1 MIQSCDKIEYRNK
14 NAINYDKI
22 DIARNINKKSNKHD
36 LNYKIMKNF
45 RVLSSVLASAL
56 MMTVMSCSSSDDL
69 NGGGPDNANDKSYL
83 AIRINNVGSVAGS
96 RAAGDYSDG
105 TADENHIESVR
116 FYFFNSDGTP
126 YILKNDGK
134 STGKNWLEKNS
145 DLNTENKQNP
155 NVSMISNPLLVIE
168 GNTGASPAVMIA
180 VINPNSLDGDKLG
193 DGAKTLDDVK
203 RTSIFSRFY
212 TTGNKNF
219 VMSNSVYVANGVEKC
234 ASIVTGFVAT
244 TADAAKSKPVDLY
257 VERVVA
263 KVQPTIDATYTADDG
278 RKWTKIDGKDAIKVG
293 VYGTNDIYAVVDGWG
308 VADENG
314 KAELVKQVNTAWNDE
329 NLGISVWTSPDY
341 HRCFWT
347 SSVAFAAGTGAEGN
361 APVNH
366 SYKDFAAR
374 KLTDC
379 AYTLPNAPTSVNAD
393 PYASTLTK
401 MVLATHLVYK
411 DGENYKP
418 AEICQYRGQ
427 EYLHVNDVKTEV
439 ANNFAD
445 YYIKK
450 GDTRTKLQSSDI
462 EFTTDVTGIKDYQVV
477 ATLRTLAAG
486 ESLQK
491 KTGTT
496 EEASSYT
503 DVPKETF
510 QNLMNEEPAQIRKD
524 GKAYYFIPI
533 RHLGTDPKKLGYYG
547 IVRNHVYS
555 INIQNMYGFGTP
567 VFDPSKVI
575 DPTIP
580 SNDATYL
587 AARINVLSWR
597 VVKYNA
603 DLDKTK

>member
-1 MIQSCDKIEYRNK
+1 M
-14 NAINYDKI
+14 
-22 DIARNINKKSNKHD
+22 KK
-36 LNYKIMKNF
+36 YTM
-45 RVLSSVLASAL
+45 LSSVLASAL
-56 MMTVMSCSSSDDL
+56 MLTVASCSSSDEL
-69 NGGGPDNANDKSYL
+69 NGGGADNANDKSYL
-83 AIRINNVGSVAGS
+83 AIRINNVGSASGS
-96 RAAGDYSDG
+96 RAESDYEAG

-126 YILKNDGK
+126 YMLKNAGQ
-134 STGKNWLEKNS
+134 STGKNWLDKS
-145 DLNTENKQNP
+145 DDLNTENKQNP

-203 RTSIFSRFY
+203 RTSIFSQFY

-219 VMSNSVYVANGVEKC
+219 VMSNSVFVANGVEKC
-234 ASIVTGFVAT
+234 ASIVTGHVAT
-244 TADAAKSKPVDLY
+244 TADKARINPVDLY

-263 KVQPTIDATYTADDG
+263 KVQPTIDANYTATDG
-278 RKWTKIDGKDAIKVG
+278 RKWTKINGQDAMKVG

-314 KAELVKQVNTAWNDE
+314 KAELVKQVDTKWNDE
-329 NLGISVWTSPDY
+329 YLGISVWTSPDY
-341 HRCFWT
+341 NRCFWT
-347 SSVAFAAGTGAEGN
+347 SSVAFAAGSAAEGN

-366 SYKDFAAR
+366 TYADYAKR

-379 AYTLPNAPTSVNAD
+379 AYTLPNAPTSVNAA

-411 DGENYKP
+411 DGEDYKP

-427 EYLHVNDVKTEV
+427 EYLHVDDVKTAV

-450 GDTRTKLQSSDI
+450 GDTRTKLKPSDI
-462 EFTTDVTGIKDYQVV
+462 DFTTKATDIKDYQVV
-477 ATLRTLAAG
+477 ATLRTLAAD
-486 ESLQK
+486 ETLQK
-491 KTGTT
+491 KTGAT

-503 DVPKETF
+503 DVNKDDF
-510 QNLMNEEPAQIRKD
+510 QKLMNAEPAQIRKD

-533 RHLGTDPKKLGYYG
+533 RHLGTDPKKVGYYG
-547 IVRNHVYS
+547 IVRNHVYR
-555 INIQNMYGFGTP
+555 INIQNMFGFGTP
-567 VFDPSKVI
+567 VYDPDKTI

>member
-1 MIQSCDKIEYRNK
+1 M
-14 NAINYDKI
+14 
-22 DIARNINKKSNKHD
+22 KK
-36 LNYKIMKNF
+36 F

-69 NGGGPDNANDKSYL
+69 NGGGADANDKSYL

-96 RAAGDYSDG
+96 RAADDYADG

-126 YILKNDGK
+126 YMLKNNGQ
-134 STGKNWLEKNS
+134 STGKNWLEKSS
-145 DLNTENKQNP
+145 DLNTTDKQNP

-168 GNTGASPAVMIA
+168 GNTGASPAAMIA

-193 DGAKTLDDVK
+193 NGAKTLDDVK
-203 RTSIFSRFY
+203 RSSIYSTFY
-212 TTGNKNF
+212 ATGNKNF
-219 VMSNSVYVANGVEKC
+219 VMSNSVYAANGVEKC
-234 ASIVTGFVAT
+234 TSVVTGHVAA
-244 TADAAKSKPVDLY
+244 TADDAKKKPVELY

-263 KVQPTIDATYTADDG
+263 KVQPTIDATYKATDG
-278 RKWTKIDGKDAIKVG
+278 RKWIEIDGKDAIKEG
-293 VYGTNDIYAVVDGWG
+293 TYATNDIYAVVDGWG

-314 KAELVKQVNTAWNDE
+314 KAELVKQVKTTWNDT
-329 NLGISVWTSPDY
+329 NLGINVWTSPDY

-347 SSVAFAAGTGAEGN
+347 SSVAFAAGTEAN

-366 SYKDFAAR
+366 SYNDYAAR
-374 KLTDC
+374 KLTAC
-379 AYTLPNAPTSVNAD
+379 AYTLPNAPTSVDTD

-401 MVLATHLVYK
+401 MVLAAHLVYK
-411 DGENYKP
+411 DGTVYKN

-427 EYLHVNDVKTEV
+427 QYLHIDDLKKQV

-450 GDTRTKLQSSDI
+450 GETRTKLQASDI
-462 EFTTDVTGIKDYQVV
+462 EFTTKADGIKDYQVV
-477 ATLRTLAAG
+477 ATLRTLAAD

-491 KTGTT
+491 KMGTT

-503 DVPKETF
+503 DVTKDALQT
-510 QNLMNEEPAQIRKD
+510 LMNDNPAQIRKD

-533 RHLGTDPKKLGYYG
+533 RHLGTDPTKVGYYG

-567 VFDPSKVI
+567 VYDPTKVI

-587 AARINVLSWR
+587 TARINVLSWR
-597 VVKYNA
+597 VVKNNA

>member
-1 MIQSCDKIEYRNK
+1 M
-14 NAINYDKI
+14 
-22 DIARNINKKSNKHD
+22 KK
-36 LNYKIMKNF
+36 F
-45 RVLSSVLASAL
+45 TVLSSVLASAL
-56 MMTVMSCSSSDDL
+56 MMTMMSCSSSDDL
-69 NGGGPDNANDKSYL
+69 NGGGADANNKSYL

-96 RAAGDYSDG
+96 RAATDYSDG
-105 TADENHIESVR
+105 TTDENHIESVR

-126 YILKNDGK
+126 YILKNNGQ

-180 VINPNSLDGDKLG
+180 VINPKTLDGDKLG
-193 DGAKTLDDVK
+193 DGAKTLDEVK
-203 RTSIFSRFY
+203 RTSIFSQFY
-212 TTGNKNF
+212 TTDNKNF
-219 VMSNSVYVANGVEKC
+219 VMSNSTFVANGVEKC
-234 ASIVTGFVAT
+234 ASVVTGHVAT
-244 TADAAKSKPVDLY
+244 DAKKATDNPVDLY

-263 KVQPTIDATYTADDG
+263 KVQPTIDATYATADG
-278 RKWTKIDGKDAIKVG
+278 RKWEKINGQDAMKVG
-293 VYGTNDIYAVVDGWG
+293 VYGNNDIYAVVDGWG
-308 VADENG
+308 VADEDG
-314 KAELVKQVNTAWNDE
+314 KAELVKQVDTKWNDE
-329 NLGISVWTSPDY
+329 YLGIRVWTSPDY
-341 HRCFWT
+341 NRCFWT

-361 APVNH
+361 VPVNH
-366 SYKDFAAR
+366 SYNDFANH

-411 DGENYKP
+411 DGADYKN

-427 EYLHVNDVKTEV
+427 QYLHVEDVKTAV

-450 GDTRTKLQSSDI
+450 GDTRTKLQPSDI
-462 EFTTDVTGIKDYQVV
+462 DFTTKATGIKDYQVV
-477 ATLRTLAAG
+477 ATLRTLAAD
-486 ESLQK
+486 ETLQK

-503 DVPKETF
+503 DVTNF
-510 QNLMNEEPAQIRKD
+510 QNLMNKETAQIRKD

-533 RHLGTDPKKLGYYG
+533 RHLGTDPTKVGYYG

-567 VFDPSKVI
+567 VYDPDKTI

>member
-1 MIQSCDKIEYRNK
+1 M
-14 NAINYDKI
+14 
-22 DIARNINKKSNKHD
+22 KK
-36 LNYKIMKNF
+36 F
-45 RVLSSVLASAL
+45 RVLSSVLVSAL

-69 NGGGPDNANDKSYL
+69 NDGGPDANDKSYL
-83 AIRINNVGSVAGS
+83 SIRINNVGSVAGS

-203 RTSIFSRFY
+203 RTSIFSKFY

-293 VYGTNDIYAVVDGWG
+293 VYGVNDIYAVVDGWG

-329 NLGISVWTSPDY
+329 NLGISVWTSSDY

-366 SYKDFAAR
+366 SYNDFAAR

-411 DGENYKP
+411 DGADYKP

-427 EYLHVNDVKTEV
+427 EYLHVEDVKTEV

-450 GDTRTKLQSSDI
+450 GDTRTKLQASDI
-462 EFTTDVTGIKDYQVV
+462 EFTTKADGIKDYQVV
-477 ATLRTLAAG
+477 ATLRSLAAD
-486 ESLQK
+486 ETLQK

-496 EEASSYT
+496 EAASSYQ
-503 DVPKETF
+503 DVTKETL
-510 QNLMNEEPAQIRKD
+510 QNSMNREPAQIRKD

>member
-1 MIQSCDKIEYRNK
+1 M
-14 NAINYDKI
+14 
-22 DIARNINKKSNKHD
+22 KK
-36 LNYKIMKNF
+36 F
-45 RVLSSVLASAL
+45 TVLSSVLASAL
-56 MMTVMSCSSSDDL
+56 MMTMMSCSSSDDL
-69 NGGGPDNANDKSYL
+69 NGGGADANNKSYL

-96 RAAGDYSDG
+96 RAATDYSDG
-105 TADENHIESVR
+105 TTDENHIESVR

-126 YILKNDGK
+126 YILKNNGQ
-134 STGKNWLEKNS
+134 STGKNWLEKTET
-145 DLNTENKQNP
+145 DGLNTGDKQNP

-180 VINPNSLDGDKLG
+180 VINPKSLDGDKLG
-193 DGAKTLDDVK
+193 DGAKTLDEVK
-203 RTSIFSRFY
+203 RTSIFSQFY
-212 TTGNKNF
+212 TTDNKNF
-219 VMSNSVYVANGVEKC
+219 VMSNSTFVANGVEKC
-234 ASIVTGFVAT
+234 ASVVTGHVAT
-244 TADAAKSKPVDLY
+244 DAVAATGNPVDLY

-263 KVQPTIDATYTADDG
+263 KVQPTIDATYATADG
-278 RKWTKIDGKDAIKVG
+278 RKWEKINGQDAMKVG
-293 VYGTNDIYAVVDGWG
+293 VYGANDIYAVVDGWG

-314 KAELVKQVNTAWNDE
+314 KAELVKQVDTKWNDE
-329 NLGISVWTSPDY
+329 YLGISVWTSPDY
-341 HRCFWT
+341 NRCFWT

-361 APVNH
+361 VPVNH

-379 AYTLPNAPTSVNAD
+379 AYTLPNAPTSVVSD

-411 DGENYKP
+411 DGADYKP

-427 EYLHVNDVKTEV
+427 EYLHIEDVKTEV

-445 YYIKK
+445 YYIMK
-450 GDTRTKLQSSDI
+450 GETRTKLQPSDI
-462 EFTTDVTGIKDYQVV
+462 EFTTKDGIKDYQVV
-477 ATLRTLAAG
+477 ATLRSLAAD
-486 ESLQK
+486 ETLQK

-496 EEASSYT
+496 EEASSYQNV
-503 DVPKETF
+503 DKETL
-510 QNLMNEEPAQIRKD
+510 QNLMNGNPAQIRKD
-524 GKAYYFIPI
+524 GMAYYYVPI

-567 VFDPSKVI
+567 VFDPTKVI

>member
-22 DIARNINKKSNKHD
+22 DIARNINKKSNKYD

-56 MMTVMSCSSSDDL
+56 MMTMMSCSSSDDL
-69 NGGGPDNANDKSYL
+69 NGGSADANDKSYL

-96 RAAGDYSDG
+96 RATAAEYENG

-116 FYFFNSDGTP
+116 FYFFNSDGSP
-126 YILKNDGK
+126 YILKKDGQ

-203 RTSIFSRFY
+203 RTSIFSQFY
-212 TTGNKNF
+212 ATGNKDF
-219 VMSNSVYVANGVEKC
+219 VMSNSVYVDNGVEKC
-234 ASIVTGFVAT
+234 ASIVAGHVAT
-244 TADAAKSKPVDLY
+244 DAEAAKKDPVNLY

-263 KVQPTIDATYTADDG
+263 KVQPTINTGYKATDG
-278 RKWTKIDGKDAIKVG
+278 RTWTKIGGKDAMKVG

-314 KAELVKQVNTAWNDE
+314 KAELVKQVKTAWNDA

-347 SSVAFAAGTGAEGN
+347 SSVAFAAGGSAEGN
-361 APVNH
+361 VPVNH
-366 SYKDFAAR
+366 SYSDYAAR
-374 KLTDC
+374 NLTTC
-379 AYTLPNAPTSVNAD
+379 AYTLPNAPTSVDVD

-411 DGENYKP
+411 DGADYKP

-427 EYLHVNDVKTEV
+427 EYLHINDVKAEV
-439 ANNFAD
+439 AKNFDA
-445 YYIKK
+445 YYIMK
-450 GDTRTKLQSSDI
+450 GETRTKLQSSDI
-462 EFTTDVTGIKDYQVV
+462 EFTTQADGIKDYQVV
-477 ATLRTLAAG
+477 ATLRSLAAD
-486 ESLQK
+486 ETLQK
-491 KTGTT
+491 KVGTT
-496 EEASSYT
+496 EEASSYQNVT
-503 DVPKETF
+503 KDAL
-510 QNLMNEEPAQIRKD
+510 QNLMNAEPAQIRKD
-524 GKAYYFIPI
+524 GMAYYFIPI
-533 RHLGTDPKKLGYYG
+533 RHLGTDPTKLGYYG

-567 VFDPSKVI
+567 VYDPAKII

>member
-1 MIQSCDKIEYRNK
+1 M
-14 NAINYDKI
+14 
-22 DIARNINKKSNKHD
+22 KK
-36 LNYKIMKNF
+36 F

-69 NGGGPDNANDKSYL
+69 NDGGPDANDKSYL
-83 AIRINNVGSVAGS
+83 SIRINNVGSVAGS
-96 RAAGDYSDG
+96 RVAGDYSDG

-203 RTSIFSRFY
+203 RTSIFSQFY

-329 NLGISVWTSPDY
+329 NLGISVWTSHDY

-366 SYKDFAAR
+366 SYNDFAAR

-427 EYLHVNDVKTEV
+427 EYLHVEDVKTEV

-462 EFTTDVTGIKDYQVV
+462 EFTTKADGIKDYQVV
-477 ATLRTLAAG
+477 ATLRSLAAD
-486 ESLQK
+486 ETLQK

-496 EEASSYT
+496 EEASSYQNVT
-503 DVPKETF
+503 KETL
-510 QNLMNEEPAQIRKD
+510 QNSMNGEPAQIRKD

>member
-1 MIQSCDKIEYRNK
+1 M
-14 NAINYDKI
+14 
-22 DIARNINKKSNKHD
+22 KK
-36 LNYKIMKNF
+36 F

-69 NGGGPDNANDKSYL
+69 NGGSADANDKSYL

-96 RAAGDYSDG
+96 RAASDYADG

-126 YILKNDGK
+126 YILKNNGQ
-134 STGKNWLEKNS
+134 STGKNWLEKS
-145 DLNTENKQNP
+145 DDLNTENKQNP

-168 GNTGASPAVMIA
+168 GNTGASPAAMIT

-203 RTSIFSRFY
+203 RTSIYSQFY

-234 ASIVTGFVAT
+234 ASIVTGHVAT
-244 TADAAKSKPVDLY
+244 TAEAAKASPVDLY

-263 KVQPTIDATYTADDG
+263 KVQPTIDANYTAADG
-278 RKWTKIDGKDAIKVG
+278 RKWEKINGQDAIKVG

-366 SYKDFAAR
+366 SYNDYKGR
-374 KLTDC
+374 NLNTC
-379 AYTLPNAPTSVNAD
+379 AYTLPNAPTAVDID

-411 DGENYKP
+411 DGTDYKN

-427 EYLHVNDVKTEV
+427 QYLHVDDVKTEV

-450 GDTRTKLQSSDI
+450 GETRTKLQASDI
-462 EFTTDVTGIKDYQVV
+462 EFTTKATGIKDYQVV
-477 ATLRTLAAG
+477 ATLRTLAAD

-496 EEASSYT
+496 EESSSYT
-503 DVPKETF
+503 AVTKDDLQT
-510 QNLMNEEPAQIRKD
+510 LMNAEPAQIRKD
-524 GKAYYFIPI
+524 GMAYYFIPI
-533 RHLGTDPKKLGYYG
+533 RHLGTDPKKVGYYG

-555 INIQNMYGFGTP
+555 INIQNMFGFGTP
-567 VFDPSKVI
+567 VYDPAKTI

-580 SNDATYL
+580 SSDATYL

>member
-1 MIQSCDKIEYRNK
+1 M
-14 NAINYDKI
+14 
-22 DIARNINKKSNKHD
+22 KKFT
-36 LNYKIMKNF
+36 M
-45 RVLSSVLASAL
+45 LSSVLASAL
-56 MMTVMSCSSSDDL
+56 MMTMMSCSSSDDL
-69 NGGGPDNANDKSYL
+69 NGGGADANDKSYL

-96 RAAGDYSDG
+96 RAASDYSDG

-126 YILKNDGK
+126 YILKNDGQ
-134 STGKNWLEKNS
+134 STGKNWLEKS
-145 DLNTENKQNP
+145 DDLNTGNKDNP

-203 RTSIFSRFY
+203 RSAVFSKFY

-219 VMSNSVYVANGVEKC
+219 VMSNSVFVANGVEKC
-234 ASIVTGFVAT
+234 ASVVTGHVAT
-244 TADAAKSKPVDLY
+244 SADEAKKKPVEMF

-263 KVQPTIDATYTADDG
+263 KVQPTINANYTATDG
-278 RKWTKIDGKDAIKVG
+278 RKWTKIDGKDAMKVG

-308 VADENG
+308 VADEDG
-314 KAELVKQVNTAWNDE
+314 KAELVKQVNTTWNDE
-329 NLGISVWTSPDY
+329 NLGINVWTSSDY
-341 HRCFWT
+341 NRCFWT
-347 SSVAFAAGTGAEGN
+347 SSVPFAAGGADGN
-361 APVNH
+361 KPVNH
-366 SYKDFAAR
+366 TYNDYAAR

-379 AYTLPNAPTSVNAD
+379 AYTLPNAPITVDLD

-401 MVLATHLVYK
+401 MVLVTHLVYK
-411 DGENYKP
+411 DGTDYKK

-427 EYLHVNDVKTEV
+427 EYLHVDDVKTEV
-439 ANNFAD
+439 ANSFAD
-445 YYIKK
+445 YYISK
-450 GDTRTKLQSSDI
+450 GNTRTKLQPSDI
-462 EFTTDVTGIKDYQVV
+462 EFTTAATGIKDYQVV
-477 ATLRTLAAG
+477 ATLRTLATD

-491 KTGTT
+491 KTGIT
-496 EEASSYT
+496 EDSYT
-503 DVPKETF
+503 GVTREAL
-510 QNLMNEEPAQIRKD
+510 QAEMNKEPAQIRKE
-524 GKAYYFIPI
+524 GRAYYFIPI
-533 RHLGTDPKKLGYYG
+533 RHLGTDSTKVGYYG

-555 INIQNMYGFGTP
+555 INIQNMFGFGTP
-567 VFDPSKVI
+567 VYDPNKVI

>member
-477 ATLRTLAAG
+477 ATLRSLAAD
-486 ESLQK
+486 ETLQK

-496 EEASSYT
+496 EEASSYQ
-503 DVPKETF
+503 DVAKETL
-510 QNLMNEEPAQIRKD
+510 QNLMNGEPAQIRKD

-555 INIQNMYGFGTP
+555 INIQNMIGFGTP

>member
-36 LNYKIMKNF
+36 LNNKIMKNF

-69 NGGGPDNANDKSYL
+69 KGGGADANDKSYL

-96 RAAGDYSDG
+96 RAAAGDYSDG

-126 YILKNDGK
+126 YILKNNGQ

-145 DLNTENKQNP
+145 DLNTENKENP

-203 RTSIFSRFY
+203 RTSIYSQFH
-212 TTGNKNF
+212 TTDNKNF

-244 TADAAKSKPVDLY
+244 TADAAKSKPVDLF

-263 KVQPTIDATYTADDG
+263 KVQPTIDANYTATDG
-278 RKWTKIDGKDAIKVG
+278 RKWEKIDGKDAMKVG
-293 VYGTNDIYAVVDGWG
+293 VYGNNDIYAVVDGWG
-308 VADENG
+308 VADEDG
-314 KAELVKQVNTAWNDE
+314 KAELVKQVDTKWNDE

-366 SYKDFAAR
+366 SYNDYANR
-374 KLTDC
+374 QLTAC
-379 AYTLPNAPTSVNAD
+379 AYTLPNAPTTVAPD

-411 DGENYKP
+411 DGADYKP

-427 EYLHVNDVKTEV
+427 EYLHINDVKKEV

-450 GDTRTKLQSSDI
+450 GDTRTKLQPSDI
-462 EFTTDVTGIKDYQVV
+462 EFTTKAPNIKDYQVV
-477 ATLRTLAAG
+477 ATLRTLVAG
-486 ESLQK
+486 ETLQK

-496 EEASSYT
+496 EDASSYQDVTT
-503 DVPKETF
+503 DAL
-510 QNLMNEEPAQIRKD
+510 QNLMNAEPAQVRKE

-533 RHLGTDPKKLGYYG
+533 RHLGTDPKKVGYYG

-567 VFDPSKVI
+567 VYDPDKVI

>member
-1 MIQSCDKIEYRNK
+1 M
-14 NAINYDKI
+14 
-22 DIARNINKKSNKHD
+22 KK
-36 LNYKIMKNF
+36 F
-45 RVLSSVLASAL
+45 TVLSSVLASAL
-56 MMTVMSCSSSDDL
+56 MMTMMSCSSSDDL
-69 NGGGPDNANDKSYL
+69 NGGGADANDKSYL

-96 RAAGDYSDG
+96 RAATDYSDG
-105 TADENHIESVR
+105 TTDENHIESVR

-126 YILKNDGK
+126 YILKNNGQ
-134 STGKNWLEKNS
+134 STGKNWLEKTET
-145 DLNTENKQNP
+145 DGLNTGDKQNP

-180 VINPNSLDGDKLG
+180 VINPKTLDGNKLG
-193 DGAKTLDDVK
+193 DGAKTLDEVK
-203 RTSIFSRFY
+203 RTSIFSQFY
-212 TTGNKNF
+212 TTDNKNF
-219 VMSNSVYVANGVEKC
+219 VMSNSTFVANGVEKC
-234 ASIVTGFVAT
+234 ASVVTGHVAT
-244 TADAAKSKPVDLY
+244 DAKKATDNPVDLY

-263 KVQPTIDATYTADDG
+263 KVQPTIDATYATADG
-278 RKWTKIDGKDAIKVG
+278 RKWEKINGQDAMKVG
-293 VYGTNDIYAVVDGWG
+293 VYGNNDIYAVVDGWG
-308 VADENG
+308 VADEDG
-314 KAELVKQVNTAWNDE
+314 KAELVKQVDTKWNDE
-329 NLGISVWTSPDY
+329 YLGISVWTSSDY
-341 HRCFWT
+341 NRCFWT

-361 APVNH
+361 VPVNH
-366 SYKDFAAR
+366 SYNDFANH

-411 DGENYKP
+411 DGADYKN

-427 EYLHVNDVKTEV
+427 QYLHVEDVKTAV

-450 GDTRTKLQSSDI
+450 GDTRTKLQPSDI
-462 EFTTDVTGIKDYQVV
+462 DFTTKATGIKDYQVV
-477 ATLRTLAAG
+477 ATLRTLVDG
-486 ESLQK
+486 ETLQK
-491 KTGTT
+491 KTGDT
-496 EEASSYT
+496 EEASSYQNV
-503 DVPKETF
+503 DKETF
-510 QNLMNEEPAQIRKD
+510 QNLMNGNPAQIRKD

-533 RHLGTDPKKLGYYG
+533 RHLGTDPTKVGYYG

-567 VFDPSKVI
+567 VYDPDKTI

>member
-1 MIQSCDKIEYRNK
+1 M
-14 NAINYDKI
+14 
-22 DIARNINKKSNKHD
+22 KK
-36 LNYKIMKNF
+36 F

-69 NGGGPDNANDKSYL
+69 NGGGTDANDKSYL

-96 RAAGDYSDG
+96 RATTAEYENG

-126 YILKNDGK
+126 YILKNNGQ

-145 DLNTENKQNP
+145 ELNTENKQNP

-203 RTSIFSRFY
+203 RTSIFSQFY
-212 TTGNKNF
+212 ATGNKDF

-244 TADAAKSKPVDLY
+244 TADAAKKKPVDLF

-263 KVQPTIDATYTADDG
+263 KVQPTIDANYAAADG
-278 RKWTKIDGKDAIKVG
+278 RKWTKIDGKDAMKVG

-366 SYKDFAAR
+366 SYKNFAAR

-379 AYTLPNAPTSVNAD
+379 AYTLPNAPISVVSD

-411 DGENYKP
+411 DGADYKP

-427 EYLHVNDVKTEV
+427 EYLHIADVKTEV

-450 GDTRTKLQSSDI
+450 GDTRTKLQPSDI
-462 EFTTDVTGIKDYQVV
+462 EFTTTAPDIKDYQVV
-477 ATLRTLAAG
+477 ATLRTLDAD

-491 KTGTT
+491 KTGNT

-503 DVPKETF
+503 DVTKDAL
-510 QNLMNEEPAQIRKD
+510 QNLMNDEKAQIRKD
-524 GKAYYFIPI
+524 GMAYYFIPI

-555 INIQNMYGFGTP
+555 INIQNVSGFGTP
-567 VFDPSKVI
+567 VYDPDKVI

>member
-1 MIQSCDKIEYRNK
+1 M
-14 NAINYDKI
+14 
-22 DIARNINKKSNKHD
+22 KK
-36 LNYKIMKNF
+36 F
-45 RVLSSVLASAL
+45 TVLSSVLASAL
-56 MMTVMSCSSSDDL
+56 MMTMMSCSSSDDL
-69 NGGGPDNANDKSYL
+69 NGGGADANDKSYL

-96 RAAGDYSDG
+96 RAATDYSDG

-126 YILKNDGK
+126 YILKNDGQ
-134 STGKNWLEKNS
+134 STGKNWLEKTETDN
-145 DLNTENKQNP
+145 LNTGNKQDP

-180 VINPNSLDGDKLG
+180 VINPKTLDGNKLG
-193 DGAKTLDDVK
+193 DGAKTLDEVK
-203 RTSIFSRFY
+203 RTSIFSQFY
-212 TTGNKNF
+212 TTDNKNF
-219 VMSNSVYVANGVEKC
+219 VMSNSTFVANGVEKC
-234 ASIVTGFVAT
+234 ASVVTGHVAT
-244 TADAAKSKPVDLY
+244 DAKKATDNPVDLY

-263 KVQPTIDATYTADDG
+263 KVQPTIDATYATADG
-278 RKWTKIDGKDAIKVG
+278 RKWEKINGQDAMKVG
-293 VYGTNDIYAVVDGWG
+293 VYGNNDIYAVVDGWG
-308 VADENG
+308 VADEDG
-314 KAELVKQVNTAWNDE
+314 KAELVKQVDTKWNDE
-329 NLGISVWTSPDY
+329 YLGISVWTSPDY
-341 HRCFWT
+341 NRCFWT

-361 APVNH
+361 VPVNH
-366 SYKDFAAR
+366 SYNDFAKH

-411 DGENYKP
+411 DGADYKN

-427 EYLHVNDVKTEV
+427 QYLHVEDVKTAV

-450 GDTRTKLQSSDI
+450 GDTRTKLLPSDI
-462 EFTTDVTGIKDYQVV
+462 DFTTKATGIKDYQVV
-477 ATLRTLAAG
+477 ATLRTLAAD
-486 ESLQK
+486 ETLQK
-491 KTGTT
+491 KTGTS

-503 DVPKETF
+503 DVTNF
-510 QNLMNEEPAQIRKD
+510 QNLMNKETAQIRKD

-533 RHLGTDPKKLGYYG
+533 RHLGTDPTKVGYYG

-567 VFDPSKVI
+567 VYDPDKTI

>member
-1 MIQSCDKIEYRNK
+1 M
-14 NAINYDKI
+14 
-22 DIARNINKKSNKHD
+22 KK
-36 LNYKIMKNF
+36 F

-69 NGGGPDNANDKSYL
+69 NGGGADANDKSYL

-96 RAAGDYSDG
+96 RAADDYADG

-126 YILKNDGK
+126 YMLKNNGQ
-134 STGKNWLEKNS
+134 STGKNWLEKSS
-145 DLNTENKQNP
+145 DLNTTDKQNP

-168 GNTGASPAVMIA
+168 GNTGASPAAMIA

-193 DGAKTLDDVK
+193 NGAKTLDDVK
-203 RTSIFSRFY
+203 RSSIYSTFY
-212 TTGNKNF
+212 ATGNKNF

-234 ASIVTGFVAT
+234 TSVVTGHVAT
-244 TADAAKSKPVDLY
+244 TADDAKKKPVELY

-263 KVQPTIDATYTADDG
+263 KVQPTIDATYKATDG
-278 RKWTKIDGKDAIKVG
+278 RKWIEIDGKDAIKVG
-293 VYGTNDIYAVVDGWG
+293 TYATNDIYAVVDGWG

-314 KAELVKQVNTAWNDE
+314 KAELVKQVKTTWNDT
-329 NLGISVWTSPDY
+329 NLGINVWTSPDY

-347 SSVAFAAGTGAEGN
+347 SSVAFAAGTEAN

-366 SYKDFAAR
+366 SYNDYAAR
-374 KLTDC
+374 KLTAC
-379 AYTLPNAPTSVNAD
+379 AYTLPNAPTSVDTD

-401 MVLATHLVYK
+401 MVLAAHLVYK
-411 DGENYKP
+411 DGTVYKN

-427 EYLHVNDVKTEV
+427 QYLHIDDLKKEV

-450 GDTRTKLQSSDI
+450 GETRTKLQASDI
-462 EFTTDVTGIKDYQVV
+462 EFTTKADGIKDYQVV
-477 ATLRTLAAG
+477 ATLRTLAAD

-491 KTGTT
+491 KMGTT

-503 DVPKETF
+503 DVTKDALQT
-510 QNLMNEEPAQIRKD
+510 LMNDNPAQIRKD

-533 RHLGTDPKKLGYYG
+533 RHLGTDPTKVGYYG

-567 VFDPSKVI
+567 VYDPTKVI

-597 VVKYNA
+597 VVKNNA

>member
-1 MIQSCDKIEYRNK
+1 M
-14 NAINYDKI
+14 
-22 DIARNINKKSNKHD
+22 KK
-36 LNYKIMKNF
+36 F

-69 NGGGPDNANDKSYL
+69 NGGGADANDKSYL

-96 RAAGDYSDG
+96 RATGEYENG

-126 YILKNDGK
+126 YMLKKNGQ
-134 STGKNWLEKNS
+134 STGVNWLEKT
-145 DLNTENKQNP
+145 DELNTTDKQNP

-168 GNTGASPAVMIA
+168 GNTGASPAAMIA
-180 VINPNSLDGDKLG
+180 VINPNSLDEDKLG
-193 DGAKTLDDVK
+193 EGAKTLDAVK
-203 RTSIFSRFY
+203 RTSVYSQFH
-212 TTGNKNF
+212 TTDYKNF
-219 VMSNSVYVANGVEKC
+219 VMSNSVYVDNGVEKC
-234 ASIVTGFVAT
+234 ASIVTGYVAK
-244 TADAAKSKPVDLY
+244 TADDARNKPVDLY

-263 KVQPTIDATYTADDG
+263 KVQPTIDASYTAAG
-278 RKWTKIDGKDAIKVG
+278 SRKWEKINGKDAIKVG

-314 KAELVKQVNTAWNDE
+314 KAELVKQVDTSWNDD
-329 NLGISVWTSPDY
+329 NLGINVWTSKDY

-361 APVNH
+361 VPVNH
-366 SYKDFAAR
+366 SWNDYSSR
-374 KLTDC
+374 SLTTC
-379 AYTLPNAPTSVNAD
+379 AYTLPNAPTVVDTD
-393 PYASTLTK
+393 PYDSYLTK

-411 DGENYKP
+411 DGTDYKN
-418 AEICQYRGQ
+418 AEICRYRGQ
-427 EYLHVNDVKTEV
+427 QYLHVEDVKKEV
-439 ANNFAD
+439 ANNFAE

-450 GDTRTKLQSSDI
+450 GENRTKLQVSDI
-462 EFTTDVTGIKDYQVV
+462 EFTTKATGINIKDYEVV
-477 ATLRTLAAG
+477 ATLRTLATD

-503 DVPKETF
+503 DVTKEAL
-510 QNLMNEEPAQIRKD
+510 QASMNTEPAQIRTE

-533 RHLGTDPKKLGYYG
+533 RHLGTDPKKVGYYG

-555 INIQNMYGFGTP
+555 INIQNMFGFGTP
-567 VFDPSKVI
+567 VYDPAKTI

-580 SNDATYL
+580 SSDATYL

-597 VVKYNA
+597 VVKNNA

>member
-1 MIQSCDKIEYRNK
+1 M
-14 NAINYDKI
+14 
-22 DIARNINKKSNKHD
+22 KKFT
-36 LNYKIMKNF
+36 M
-45 RVLSSVLASAL
+45 LSSVLASAL
-56 MMTVMSCSSSDDL
+56 MLTVASCSSSDEL
-69 NGGGPDNANDKSYL
+69 NGGGADNANDKSYL
-83 AIRINNVGSVAGS
+83 AIRINNVGSASGS
-96 RAAGDYSDG
+96 RAESDYEAG

-126 YILKNDGK
+126 YMLKNAGQ
-134 STGKNWLEKNS
+134 STGKNWLDKS
-145 DLNTENKQNP
+145 DDLNTENKQNP

-203 RTSIFSRFY
+203 RTSIFSQFY

-219 VMSNSVYVANGVEKC
+219 VMSNSVFVANGVEKC
-234 ASIVTGFVAT
+234 ASIVTGHVAT
-244 TADAAKSKPVDLY
+244 TADKARINPVDLY

-263 KVQPTIDATYTADDG
+263 KVQPTIDANYTATDG
-278 RKWTKIDGKDAIKVG
+278 RKWTKINGQDAMKVG

-314 KAELVKQVNTAWNDE
+314 KAELVKQVDTKWNDE
-329 NLGISVWTSPDY
+329 YLGISVWTSPDY
-341 HRCFWT
+341 NRCFWT
-347 SSVAFAAGTGAEGN
+347 SSVAFAAGSAAEGN

-366 SYKDFAAR
+366 TYADYAKR

-411 DGENYKP
+411 DGEDYKP

-427 EYLHVNDVKTEV
+427 EYLHVDDVKTAV

-450 GDTRTKLQSSDI
+450 GDTRTKLKPSDI
-462 EFTTDVTGIKDYQVV
+462 DFTTKATDIKDYQVV
-477 ATLRTLAAG
+477 ATLRTLAAD
-486 ESLQK
+486 ETLQK
-491 KTGTT
+491 KTGAT

-503 DVPKETF
+503 DVNKDDF
-510 QNLMNEEPAQIRKD
+510 QKLMNAEPAQIRKD

-533 RHLGTDPKKLGYYG
+533 RHLGTDPKKVGYYG
-547 IVRNHVYS
+547 IVRNHVYR
-555 INIQNMYGFGTP
+555 INIQNMFGFGTP
-567 VFDPSKVI
+567 VYDPDKTI

>member
-1 MIQSCDKIEYRNK
+1 MKKI
-14 NAINYDKI
+14 
-22 DIARNINKKSNKHD
+22 
-36 LNYKIMKNF
+36 

-69 NGGGPDNANDKSYL
+69 NGGGADANDKSYL

-96 RAAGDYSDG
+96 RAAAGDYSDG

-126 YILKNDGK
+126 YILKNNGQ

-168 GNTGASPAVMIA
+168 GNTGASPAAMIA

-203 RTSIFSRFY
+203 RTSIYSQFY

-219 VMSNSVYVANGVEKC
+219 VMSNSVYVDNGVEKC
-234 ASIVTGFVAT
+234 ASIVTGHVAT
-244 TADAAKSKPVDLY
+244 DAATAKGNPVNLY

-263 KVQPTIDATYTADDG
+263 KVQPTINTGYKATDG
-278 RKWTKIDGKDAIKVG
+278 RTWIKIDGKDAMKVG

-314 KAELVKQVNTAWNDE
+314 KAELVKQVNTGWNDA
-329 NLGISVWTSPDY
+329 NLGINVWTSPNY

-347 SSVAFAAGTGAEGN
+347 SSVAFAVGGN

-366 SYKDFAAR
+366 SYNDYAKR
-374 KLTDC
+374 QLTTC
-379 AYTLPNAPTSVNAD
+379 AYTLPNAPTEIESD

-401 MVLATHLVYK
+401 MLLATHLVYK
-411 DGENYKP
+411 DGEDYKT

-427 EYLHVNDVKTEV
+427 EYLHINDVKAEV
-439 ANNFAD
+439 AKNFDA

-450 GDTRTKLQSSDI
+450 GETRTKLQPSDI
-462 EFTTDVTGIKDYQVV
+462 EFTTKAGIKDYLVV
-477 ATLRTLAAG
+477 ATLRSLAAD

-491 KTGTT
+491 KVGTT

-503 DVPKETF
+503 DVTKDDL
-510 QNLMNEEPAQIRKD
+510 QQLMNAEPAQIRKD

-533 RHLGTDPKKLGYYG
+533 RHLGTDPTKVGYYG

>member
-1 MIQSCDKIEYRNK
+1 M
-14 NAINYDKI
+14 
-22 DIARNINKKSNKHD
+22 KK
-36 LNYKIMKNF
+36 F

-69 NGGGPDNANDKSYL
+69 NGGSADANDKSYL

-116 FYFFNSDGTP
+116 FYFFNSDGSP
-126 YILKNDGK
+126 YILKANGQ
-134 STGKNWLEKNS
+134 STGKNWLEKTETN
-145 DLNTENKQNP
+145 DLNTENNKNP

-193 DGAKTLDDVK
+193 DGAKSLDDVK
-203 RTSIFSRFY
+203 RTSIFSKFC
-212 TTGNKNF
+212 TTDNKNF

-234 ASIVTGFVAT
+234 TSIVTGHVAT
-244 TADAAKSKPVDLY
+244 DAKKATDNPVDLY

-263 KVQPTIDATYTADDG
+263 KVQPTIDANYTAADG
-278 RKWTKIDGKDAIKVG
+278 RKWEKINGKDAIKVG

-308 VADENG
+308 VADEDG
-314 KAELVKQVNTAWNDE
+314 KAELVKQVNTAWNDD
-329 NLGISVWTSPDY
+329 NLGISVWTSSDY

-347 SSVAFAAGTGAEGN
+347 SSVAFAAGSNGAEGN
-361 APVNH
+361 VPVNH
-366 SYKDFAAR
+366 SYNDFAAR
-374 KLTDC
+374 QLTDC
-379 AYTLPNAPTSVNAD
+379 AYTLPNAPTTVNAD

-411 DGENYKP
+411 DGSDYKP
-418 AEICQYRGQ
+418 AEICQYRGLQ
-427 EYLHVNDVKTEV
+427 YLGVEDVKTAV

-445 YYIKK
+445 YYINK
-450 GDTRTKLQSSDI
+450 GGTRTKLQPSDI
-462 EFTTDVTGIKDYQVV
+462 EFTTKAPDIKDYQVV
-477 ATLRTLAAG
+477 ATLRTLAAD
-486 ESLQK
+486 EILQK

-496 EEASSYT
+496 EDPSSYT
-503 DVPKETF
+503 DVNKEVF
-510 QNLMNEEPAQIRKD
+510 QDLMNKEPAQIRKD

-533 RHLGTDPKKLGYYG
+533 RHLGTDPTKLGYYG

-567 VFDPSKVI
+567 VYDPDKTI

>member
-1 MIQSCDKIEYRNK
+1 M
-14 NAINYDKI
+14 
-22 DIARNINKKSNKHD
+22 KK
-36 LNYKIMKNF
+36 F

-69 NGGGPDNANDKSYL
+69 NGGGTDASDKSYL
-83 AIRINNVGSVAGS
+83 AIRINNVGSVVGS
-96 RAAGDYSDG
+96 RAADDYADG

-126 YILKNDGK
+126 YMLKNNGQ
-134 STGKNWLEKNS
+134 STGKNWLEKSS
-145 DLNTENKQNP
+145 DLNTTDKQNP

-168 GNTGASPAVMIA
+168 GNTGASPAAMIA

-193 DGAKTLDDVK
+193 NGAKTLDDVK
-203 RTSIFSRFY
+203 RSSIYSTFY
-212 TTGNKNF
+212 ATGNKNF

-234 ASIVTGFVAT
+234 TSVVTGHVAT
-244 TADAAKSKPVDLY
+244 TADDAKKKPVELY

-263 KVQPTIDATYTADDG
+263 KVQPTIDATYKAADG
-278 RKWTKIDGKDAIKVG
+278 RKWIEIDGKDAIKVG
-293 VYGTNDIYAVVDGWG
+293 TYATNDIYAVVDGWG

-314 KAELVKQVNTAWNDE
+314 KAELVKQVKTTWNDT
-329 NLGISVWTSPDY
+329 NLGINVWTSPDY

-347 SSVAFAAGTGAEGN
+347 SSVAFAAGTEAN

-366 SYKDFAAR
+366 SYNDYAAR
-374 KLTDC
+374 KLTAC
-379 AYTLPNAPTSVNAD
+379 AYTLPNAPTSVDAD

-401 MVLATHLVYK
+401 MVLAAHLVYK
-411 DGENYKP
+411 DGTVYKN

-427 EYLHVNDVKTEV
+427 QYLHIDDLKKEV

-450 GDTRTKLQSSDI
+450 GETRTKLQASDI
-462 EFTTDVTGIKDYQVV
+462 EFTTKADGIKDYQVV
-477 ATLRTLAAG
+477 ATLRTLAAD

-491 KTGTT
+491 KMGTT

-503 DVPKETF
+503 DVTKDALQT
-510 QNLMNEEPAQIRKD
+510 LMNDNPAQIRKD

-533 RHLGTDPKKLGYYG
+533 RHLGTDPTKVGYYG

-567 VFDPSKVI
+567 VYDPTKVI

-597 VVKYNA
+597 VVKNNA

>member
-1 MIQSCDKIEYRNK
+1 M
-14 NAINYDKI
+14 
-22 DIARNINKKSNKHD
+22 KK
-36 LNYKIMKNF
+36 F
-45 RVLSSVLASAL
+45 TVLSSVLASAL
-56 MMTVMSCSSSDDL
+56 MMTMMSCSSSDDL
-69 NGGGPDNANDKSYL
+69 NGGGADANNKSYL

-96 RAAGDYSDG
+96 RAASDYSDG

-126 YILKNDGK
+126 YILKNDGQ
-134 STGKNWLEKNS
+134 STGKNWLEKS
-145 DLNTENKQNP
+145 DDLNTGNKDNP

-180 VINPNSLDGDKLG
+180 VINPKSLDGDKLG
-193 DGAKTLDDVK
+193 DGAKTLDEVK
-203 RTSIFSRFY
+203 RTSIFSQFY
-212 TTGNKNF
+212 TTDNKNF
-219 VMSNSVYVANGVEKC
+219 VMSNSTFVANGVEKC
-234 ASIVTGFVAT
+234 ASVVTGHVAT
-244 TADAAKSKPVDLY
+244 DAVAATGNPVDLY

-263 KVQPTIDATYTADDG
+263 KVQPTIDATYATADG
-278 RKWTKIDGKDAIKVG
+278 RKWEKINGQDAMKVG
-293 VYGTNDIYAVVDGWG
+293 VYGANDIYAVVDGWG

-314 KAELVKQVNTAWNDE
+314 KAELVKQVDTKWNDE
-329 NLGISVWTSPDY
+329 YLGISVWTSPDY
-341 HRCFWT
+341 NRCFWT

-361 APVNH
+361 PPVNH
-366 SYKDFAAR
+366 SYNDFAAR

-411 DGENYKP
+411 DGADYKN

-427 EYLHVNDVKTEV
+427 QYLHVDDVKTEV
-439 ANNFAD
+439 ANNLAD

-450 GDTRTKLQSSDI
+450 GENRTKLQPSDI
-462 EFTTDVTGIKDYQVV
+462 DFTTKATGIKDYQVV
-477 ATLRTLAAG
+477 ATLRTLAAD
-486 ESLQK
+486 ETLQK

-496 EEASSYT
+496 EEESSYT
-503 DVPKETF
+503 NVTKETF

-533 RHLGTDPKKLGYYG
+533 RHLGTDPTKVGYYG

-567 VFDPSKVI
+567 VYDPDKII

-597 VVKYNA
+597 VVKHDAN
-603 DLDKTK
+603 LDKTKS

>member
-1 MIQSCDKIEYRNK
+1 M
-14 NAINYDKI
+14 
-22 DIARNINKKSNKHD
+22 KK
-36 LNYKIMKNF
+36 F

-83 AIRINNVGSVAGS
+83 AIRINNVGSASGS
-96 RAAGDYSDG
+96 RAESDYEAG
-105 TADENHIESVR
+105 TADENYIESVR
-116 FYFFNSDGTP
+116 FYFFHADGTP
-126 YILKNDGK
+126 YMLKNAGQ

-145 DLNTENKQNP
+145 DLNTENKENP

-203 RTSIFSRFY
+203 RSAVFSKFY

-219 VMSNSVYVANGVEKC
+219 VMSNSVFVANGVEKC
-234 ASIVTGFVAT
+234 ASVVTGHVAT
-244 TADAAKSKPVDLY
+244 SADEAKKKPVEMF

-263 KVQPTIDATYTADDG
+263 KVQPTINANYTATDG
-278 RKWTKIDGKDAIKVG
+278 RKWTKIDGKDAMKVG

-308 VADENG
+308 VADEDG
-314 KAELVKQVNTAWNDE
+314 KAELVKQVNTTWNDE

-361 APVNH
+361 PPVNH
-366 SYKDFAAR
+366 SYNDFAAR

-418 AEICQYRGQ
+418 AEICQYRGE
-427 EYLHVNDVKTEV
+427 EYLHVENVKTAV
-439 ANNFAD
+439 AKNFAD

-450 GDTRTKLQSSDI
+450 GDTRTKLQPSDI
-462 EFTTDVTGIKDYQVV
+462 DFTTKATGIKDYQVV
-477 ATLRTLAAG
+477 ATLRTLAAD
-486 ESLQK
+486 ETLQK

-496 EEASSYT
+496 EEESSYT
-503 DVPKETF
+503 NVTKETF

-533 RHLGTDPKKLGYYG
+533 RHLGTDPTKVGYYG

-567 VFDPSKVI
+567 VYDPDKII

-597 VVKYNA
+597 VVKFDA

>member
-1 MIQSCDKIEYRNK
+1 
-14 NAINYDKI
+14 
-22 DIARNINKKSNKHD
+22 
-36 LNYKIMKNF
+36 
-45 RVLSSVLASAL
+45 
-56 MMTVMSCSSSDDL
+56 
-69 NGGGPDNANDKSYL
+69 
-83 AIRINNVGSVAGS
+83 
-96 RAAGDYSDG
+96 
-105 TADENHIESVR
+105 
-116 FYFFNSDGTP
+116 
-126 YILKNDGK
+126 
-134 STGKNWLEKNS
+134 
-145 DLNTENKQNP
+145 
-155 NVSMISNPLLVIE
+155 MISNPLLVIE

-203 RTSIFSRFY
+203 RTSIFSQFY
-212 TTGNKNF
+212 ATGNKDF

-234 ASIVTGFVAT
+234 ASIVTGHVAT
-244 TADAAKSKPVDLY
+244 TAEAAKTSPVDLY

-263 KVQPTIDATYTADDG
+263 KVQPTIDATYTATDG
-278 RKWTKIDGKDAIKVG
+278 RKWTKINGQDAMKVG

-347 SSVAFAAGTGAEGN
+347 SSVAFAAGSNAEGN

-366 SYKDFAAR
+366 SYNDFAGR

-401 MVLATHLVYK
+401 MVLAAHLVYK
-411 DGENYKP
+411 DGEDYKT

-427 EYLHVNDVKTEV
+427 EYLHIADVKTEV

-450 GDTRTKLQSSDI
+450 GDTRTKLQPSDI
-462 EFTTDVTGIKDYQVV
+462 EFTTKATGIKDYQVV
-477 ATLRTLAAG
+477 ATLRTLAAD

-491 KTGTT
+491 KEGNT
-496 EEASSYT
+496 EEASSFK
-503 DVPKETF
+503 DVTKEDL
-510 QNLMNEEPAQIRKD
+510 QNSMNAEPAQIRKD

-533 RHLGTDPKKLGYYG
+533 RHLGTDPTKVGYYG

-567 VFDPSKVI
+567 VYDPTKVI

>member
-1 MIQSCDKIEYRNK
+1 M
-14 NAINYDKI
+14 
-22 DIARNINKKSNKHD
+22 KK
-36 LNYKIMKNF
+36 F

-83 AIRINNVGSVAGS
+83 SIRINNVGSVAGS

-105 TADENHIESVR
+105 TAGENHIESVR

-134 STGKNWLEKNS
+134 STDKNWLEKNS

-203 RTSIFSRFY
+203 RSAVFSKFY

-219 VMSNSVYVANGVEKC
+219 VMSNSVFVANGVEKC
-234 ASIVTGFVAT
+234 ASVVTGHVAT
-244 TADAAKSKPVDLY
+244 SADEAKKKPVEMF

-263 KVQPTIDATYTADDG
+263 KVQPTINANYTATDG
-278 RKWTKIDGKDAIKVG
+278 RKWTKIDGKDAMKVG

-308 VADENG
+308 VADEDG
-314 KAELVKQVNTAWNDE
+314 KAELVKQVNTTWNDE

-361 APVNH
+361 PPVNH
-366 SYKDFAAR
+366 SYNDFAAR

-401 MVLATHLVYK
+401 MVLVTHLVYK
-411 DGENYKP
+411 DGADYKP

-427 EYLHVNDVKTEV
+427 EYLHVDDVKTEV
-439 ANNFAD
+439 ANSFAD

-450 GDTRTKLQSSDI
+450 GDTRTKLTPSDI
-462 EFTTDVTGIKDYQVV
+462 DFTTTATGIKDYQVV
-477 ATLRTLAAG
+477 ATLRTLAG
-486 ESLQK
+486 DESLQK

-496 EEASSYT
+496 EDASSYT
-503 DVPKETF
+503 DVTREALQTE
-510 QNLMNEEPAQIRKD
+510 MNKEPAQIRKE
-524 GKAYYFIPI
+524 GRAYYFIPI
-533 RHLGTDPKKLGYYG
+533 RHLGTDPKKVGYYG

-555 INIQNMYGFGTP
+555 INIQNMFGFGTP
-567 VFDPSKVI
+567 VYDPNKVI

>member
-1 MIQSCDKIEYRNK
+1 M
-14 NAINYDKI
+14 
-22 DIARNINKKSNKHD
+22 KK
-36 LNYKIMKNF
+36 F

-69 NGGGPDNANDKSYL
+69 NGGGADANDKSYL

-96 RAAGDYSDG
+96 RAASDYADG

-126 YILKNDGK
+126 YILKKNGQ
-134 STGKNWLEKNS
+134 STGINWLEKSS

-180 VINPNSLDGDKLG
+180 VINPKSLDGDKLG

-203 RTSIFSRFY
+203 RTSIFSQFY
-212 TTGNKNF
+212 ATGNKNF

-234 ASIVTGFVAT
+234 ASIVTGHVAT
-244 TADAAKSKPVDLY
+244 TAEAAKTSPVDLY

-263 KVQPTIDATYTADDG
+263 KVQPTIDATYTATDG
-278 RKWTKIDGKDAIKVG
+278 RKWTKINGQDAMKVG

-347 SSVAFAAGTGAEGN
+347 SSVAFAAGSNAEGN

-366 SYKDFAAR
+366 SYNDFAGR

-401 MVLATHLVYK
+401 MVLAAHLVYK
-411 DGENYKP
+411 DGEDYKT

-427 EYLHVNDVKTEV
+427 EYLHIADVKTEV

-450 GDTRTKLQSSDI
+450 GDTRTKLQPSDI
-462 EFTTDVTGIKDYQVV
+462 EFTTKATGIKDYQVV
-477 ATLRTLAAG
+477 ATLRTLAAD

-491 KTGTT
+491 KEGNT
-496 EEASSYT
+496 EEASSFK
-503 DVPKETF
+503 DVTKEDL
-510 QNLMNEEPAQIRKD
+510 QNSMNAEPAQIRKD

-533 RHLGTDPKKLGYYG
+533 RHLGTDPTKVGYYG

-567 VFDPSKVI
+567 VYDPTKVI

>member
-1 MIQSCDKIEYRNK
+1 M
-14 NAINYDKI
+14 
-22 DIARNINKKSNKHD
+22 KKFT
-36 LNYKIMKNF
+36 M
-45 RVLSSVLASAL
+45 LSSVLASAL
-56 MMTVMSCSSSDDL
+56 MMTMMSCSSCDDL
-69 NGGGPDNANDKSYL
+69 NGGGADANNKSYL

-96 RAAGDYSDG
+96 RAATDYSDG
-105 TADENHIESVR
+105 TTDENHIESVR

-126 YILKNDGK
+126 YILKNNGQ

-180 VINPNSLDGDKLG
+180 VINPKTLDGDKLG
-193 DGAKTLDDVK
+193 DGAKTLDEVK
-203 RTSIFSRFY
+203 RTSIFSQFY
-212 TTGNKNF
+212 TTDNKNF
-219 VMSNSVYVANGVEKC
+219 VMSNSTFVANGVEKC
-234 ASIVTGFVAT
+234 ASVVTGHVAT
-244 TADAAKSKPVDLY
+244 DAKKATDNPVDLY

-263 KVQPTIDATYTADDG
+263 KVQPTIDATYATADG
-278 RKWTKIDGKDAIKVG
+278 RKWEKINGQDAMKVG
-293 VYGTNDIYAVVDGWG
+293 VYGNNDIYAVVDGWG
-308 VADENG
+308 VADEDG
-314 KAELVKQVNTAWNDE
+314 KAELVKQVDTKWNDE
-329 NLGISVWTSPDY
+329 YLGISVWTSPDY
-341 HRCFWT
+341 NRCFWT

-361 APVNH
+361 VPVNH
-366 SYKDFAAR
+366 SYNDFANH

-411 DGENYKP
+411 DGADYKN

-427 EYLHVNDVKTEV
+427 QYLHVEDVKTAV

-450 GDTRTKLQSSDI
+450 GDTRTKLQPSDI
-462 EFTTDVTGIKDYQVV
+462 DFTTKATGIKDYQVV
-477 ATLRTLAAG
+477 ATLRTLAAD
-486 ESLQK
+486 ETLQK

-503 DVPKETF
+503 DVTNF
-510 QNLMNEEPAQIRKD
+510 QNLMNKETAQIRKD

-533 RHLGTDPKKLGYYG
+533 RHLGTDPTKVGYYG

-567 VFDPSKVI
+567 VYDPDKTI

>member
-1 MIQSCDKIEYRNK
+1 M
-14 NAINYDKI
+14 
-22 DIARNINKKSNKHD
+22 KK
-36 LNYKIMKNF
+36 F

-69 NGGGPDNANDKSYL
+69 NGGGADANDKSYL

-96 RAAGDYSDG
+96 RATTAEYENG

-126 YILKNDGK
+126 YILKKDGQ

-203 RTSIFSRFY
+203 RTSIFSQFY
-212 TTGNKNF
+212 ATGNKDF

-234 ASIVTGFVAT
+234 ASIVTGHVAT
-244 TADAAKSKPVDLY
+244 DAVTAKGNPVDLY

-263 KVQPTIDATYTADDG
+263 KVQPTIDANYTAADG
-278 RKWTKIDGKDAIKVG
+278 RKWEKINGKDAIKVG

-308 VADENG
+308 VADEDG
-314 KAELVKQVNTAWNDE
+314 KAELVKQVNTAWNDD
-329 NLGISVWTSPDY
+329 NLGISVWTSSDY

-347 SSVAFAAGTGAEGN
+347 SSVAFAAGSNGAEGN
-361 APVNH
+361 VPVNH
-366 SYKDFAAR
+366 SYNDFAAR
-374 KLTDC
+374 QLTDC
-379 AYTLPNAPTSVNAD
+379 AYTLPNAPTTVNAD

-411 DGENYKP
+411 DGSDYKP
-418 AEICQYRGQ
+418 AEICQYRGLQ
-427 EYLHVNDVKTEV
+427 YLGVEDVKTAV

-445 YYIKK
+445 YYINK
-450 GDTRTKLQSSDI
+450 GGTRTKLQPSDI
-462 EFTTDVTGIKDYQVV
+462 EFTTKAPDIKDYQVV
-477 ATLRTLAAG
+477 ATLRTLAAD
-486 ESLQK
+486 EILQK

-496 EEASSYT
+496 EDPSSYT
-503 DVPKETF
+503 DVNKEVF
-510 QNLMNEEPAQIRKD
+510 QDLMNKEPAQIRKD

-533 RHLGTDPKKLGYYG
+533 RHLGTDPTKLGYYG

-567 VFDPSKVI
+567 VYDPDKTI

>member
-1 MIQSCDKIEYRNK
+1 M
-14 NAINYDKI
+14 
-22 DIARNINKKSNKHD
+22 KK
-36 LNYKIMKNF
+36 F

-69 NGGGPDNANDKSYL
+69 NGGGADANDKSYL

-96 RAAGDYSDG
+96 RAAVGDYSDG
-105 TADENHIESVR
+105 TEDENHIESVR

-126 YILKNDGK
+126 YILKNNGQ

-180 VINPNSLDGDKLG
+180 VINPNSLDGNKLG

-203 RTSIFSRFY
+203 RTSIFSKFY
-212 TTGNKNF
+212 DTTGNKDF

-244 TADAAKSKPVDLY
+244 TADAAKAKPVDLY

-263 KVQPTIDATYTADDG
+263 KVQPTIDANYAATDG
-278 RKWTKIDGKDAIKVG
+278 RKWTKIGGKDAMKVG
-293 VYGTNDIYAVVDGWG
+293 VYGNNDIYAVVDGWG
-308 VADENG
+308 VADEDG
-314 KAELVKQVNTAWNDE
+314 KAELVKQVNTTWNDE
-329 NLGISVWTSPDY
+329 NLGISVWTSSDY
-341 HRCFWT
+341 HRCFWS

-366 SYKDFAAR
+366 SYNDYANR
-374 KLTDC
+374 QLTAC
-379 AYTLPNAPTSVNAD
+379 AYTLPNAPTTVVSD

-411 DGENYKP
+411 DGADYKP

-427 EYLHVNDVKTEV
+427 EYLHIADVKKEV

-450 GDTRTKLQSSDI
+450 GDTRTKLQPSDI
-462 EFTTDVTGIKDYQVV
+462 EFTTTAPDIKDYEVV
-477 ATLRTLAAG
+477 ATLRTLAVG
-486 ESLQK
+486 ETLQK

-496 EEASSYT
+496 EEASSYQN
-503 DVPKETF
+503 VNKEDL
-510 QNLMNEEPAQIRKD
+510 QNAMNEEKAQIRKD
-524 GKAYYFIPI
+524 GMAYYYVPI
-533 RHLGTDPKKLGYYG
+533 RHLGTDPKKPGYYG

-567 VFDPSKVI
+567 VYDPGKTI

>member
-1 MIQSCDKIEYRNK
+1 M
-14 NAINYDKI
+14 
-22 DIARNINKKSNKHD
+22 KK
-36 LNYKIMKNF
+36 F

-69 NGGGPDNANDKSYL
+69 NGGGADANDKSYL

-96 RAAGDYSDG
+96 RATTAEYENG

-116 FYFFNSDGTP
+116 FYFFNSDGSP
-126 YILKNDGK
+126 YILKENGQ
-134 STGKNWLEKNS
+134 STGKNWLEKS
-145 DLNTENKQNP
+145 EDLNTGNKNDP

-180 VINPNSLDGDKLG
+180 VINPNSLDGNKLG

-203 RTSIFSRFY
+203 RTSIFSHFY
-212 TTGNKNF
+212 ATGNKNF
-219 VMSNSVYVANGVEKC
+219 VMSNSAYVANGVEKC
-234 ASIVTGFVAT
+234 ASIVTGHVAT
-244 TADAAKSKPVDLY
+244 DTVAAKGNPVDLY

-263 KVQPTIDATYTADDG
+263 KVQPTIDAAYAAADG
-278 RKWTKIDGKDAIKVG
+278 RKWTKIDGKDAMKVG

-329 NLGISVWTSPDY
+329 NLGISVWTSSDY

-366 SYKDFAAR
+366 TYADYAKR

-411 DGENYKP
+411 DGENYKN

-427 EYLHVNDVKTEV
+427 EYLHVEDVKKEV
-439 ANNFAD
+439 ANNFAE
-445 YYIKK
+445 YYICKD
-450 GDTRTKLQSSDI
+450 GTRTKLQPSDI
-462 EFTTDVTGIKDYQVV
+462 EFTTTAPDIKDYQVV
-477 ATLRTLAAG
+477 ATLRTLATG
-486 ESLQK
+486 ETLQK

-496 EEASSYT
+496 EEASSYQ
-503 DVPKETF
+503 DVTKKTL
-510 QNLMNEEPAQIRKD
+510 QDLMNEEKAQIRKD

-533 RHLGTDPKKLGYYG
+533 RHLGTDPTKVGYYG

-567 VFDPSKVI
+567 VYDPDKTI